1 MVSYLVLDVD
11 GTLTDSGV
19 YYDSMGNELKKFSTK
34 DGAGFDIA
42 HAAGI
47 QLIVLT
53 GRECEATSRRMQELK
68 VDILAQ
74 HIRDKAIWLKEYM
87 TANNLTGDEVG
98 YIGDDLNDIP
108 AMKLCGF
115 VGCPTD
121 SCKEVKALADYVSPV
136 RGGHGAV
143 RDCIEHLLTESGQW
157 ESAVKKA
164 FDSQEL

>member
-1 MVSYLVLDVD
+1 MISYLVLDVD

-53 GRECEATSRRMQELK
+53 GRECEATSRRMKELK

-74 HIRDKAIWLKEYM
+74 HVRDKAAWLKDYI
-87 TANNLTGDEVG
+87 TANDLTGDEVG

-143 RDCIEHLLTESGQW
+143 RDCIEYLLTESGQW

-164 FDSQEL
+164 FG

>member
-53 GRECEATSRRMQELK
+53 GRECEATSRRMKELR

-74 HIRDKAIWLKEYM
+74 HVRDKAAWLKDYI
-87 TANNLTGDEVG
+87 TANDLTGDEVG

-143 RDCIEHLLTESGQW
+143 RDCIEYLLTESGQW

-164 FDSQEL
+164 FG